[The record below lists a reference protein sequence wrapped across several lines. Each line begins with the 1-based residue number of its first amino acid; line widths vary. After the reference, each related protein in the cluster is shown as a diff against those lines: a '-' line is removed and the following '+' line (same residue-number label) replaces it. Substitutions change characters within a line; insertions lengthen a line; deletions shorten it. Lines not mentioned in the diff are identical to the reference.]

1 MLISSY
7 MENHSETEFVESLG
21 LILQTEGFPRIAG
34 RLLGIFV
41 LRGGPLSFQ
50 ELCEALKVSRGSVS
64 TNTRLLESLGAVERI
79 SVAGERQDYFR
90 LADTPY
96 ERMAAGQVE
105 RAKQARD
112 RLLKGRDTLETCD
125 DATFERMTE
134 LSEFFGSISRACA
147 MALDEMKASRAEA
160 ERPRVVAGE

>member
-1 MLISSY
+1 
-7 MENHSETEFVESLG
+7 METEKESEFVEALG
-21 LILQTEGFPRIAG
+21 LILQTEGLPRIAG
-34 RLLGIFV
+34 RLLGVFV

-50 ELCEALKVSRGSVS
+50 ELCEILQVSRGSVS

-79 SVAGERQDYFR
+79 AVPGERQDYFR

-105 RAKQARD
+105 RTKQAMD
-112 RLLKGRDTLETCD
+112 RLRKGRDALENCD
-125 DATFERMTE
+125 EETFDRITE
-134 LSEFFGSISRACA
+134 LTNFFGSISRACN
-147 MALDEMKASRAEA
+147 MALEEMKASRNEA

>member
-1 MLISSY
+1 MDS
-7 MENHSETEFVESLG
+7 HSETEFVEALG

-50 ELCEALKVSRGSVS
+50 ELCDALQVSRGSVS

-79 SVAGERQDYFR
+79 TVAGERQDYFR

-105 RAKQARD
+105 RARQARD
-112 RLLKGRDTLETCD
+112 RLRKGRDALENCN
-125 DATFERMTE
+125 DATFDRITE
-134 LSEFFGSISRACA
+134 LSEFFGSISRACN
-147 MALDEMKASRAEA
+147 MALEEMKASRSEA
-160 ERPRVVAGE
+160 ERPRIVAGE